1 MSELTDLIAWERKYN
16 PKKRISDV
24 ESALIDLLMLIEN
37 ETMDGEDWEE
47 TIDSAREIAGIS
59 S

>member
-1 MSELTDLIAWERKYN
+1 MSELTDIIAWERENN
-16 PKKRISDV
+16 PQKRIADL

-37 ETMDGEDWEE
+37 DKVDGEDWQE
-47 TIDSAREIAGIS
+47 TVDSAREIAGIS